1 MKLQAAALN
10 KLKQSSENLIG
21 AFERPHLSVE
31 IIRSALDI
39 VRQSRASLLLV
50 GGLEGLQGEE
60 KIIILANQ
68 AIKAQKD
75 AELIINHYFGNLTDL
90 LGKKLPKYLEDLD
103 SKYTVSIQDLIHKL
117 TREDQNFFL
126 DINLPLTWDFETD
139 LFVTTSKNV
148 TLCELMSKRGQK
160 RSIIVGDC
168 REESIYRSVSTK
180 PDIFKAL
187 LDYGFTPPRQIFS
200 LGFRDNE
207 ENHLKNFIST
217 AVKSFNVYSNTSNRY
232 SSLWIYNEIENSKEI
247 FKSHCVTE
255 LKKIFLNKDVL
266 VISPGPSLKNDL
278 ENIKNMKDQF
288 ISLAPLQSFPALD
301 SIEIYPD
308 YLLCIDPE
316 DFTKHIDFTRIS
328 KCKGLIF
335 AESIAPNV
343 AGLKDVQKFVIFTSK
358 QVLNLHDDIR
368 GNLLNLFGAS
378 VSIIAADLSR
388 ELGARSITLIGQD
401 LIIGDD
407 NNYTGLPKEYNKTEL
422 LSDKVIWKGEE
433 YDLKYLQAKNGKKY
447 PTRPDFFNFHFEFEY
462 FAQQVNKN
470 IHLFNATSHGAEIT
484 GFKNCT
490 LFEVP
495 LYLSENS
502 LKKEVTIKRLSKKD
516 LLKRKEAVYKRVLQ
530 KKENI
535 KDIEELANKALFFID
550 NKPKNLD
557 AELNKVEHLLIE
569 KVKGEW
575 ILSLY
580 LKPFISVFSAQI
592 KYANTYLEILEMTES
607 LYHEVKSVAKILGE
621 KFSSQ
626 LENFE
631 V

>member
-126 DINLPLTWDFETD
+126 DINLPLTWNFETD

-168 REESIYRSVSTK
+168 REENIYRSVSTK

-217 AVKSFNVYSNTSNRY
+217 AV
-232 SSLWIYNEIENSKEI
+232 
-247 FKSHCVTE
+247 
-255 LKKIFLNKDVL
+255 
-266 VISPGPSLKNDL
+266 
-278 ENIKNMKDQF
+278 
-288 ISLAPLQSFPALD
+288 
-301 SIEIYPD
+301 
-308 YLLCIDPE
+308 
-316 DFTKHIDFTRIS
+316 
-328 KCKGLIF
+328 
-335 AESIAPNV
+335 
-343 AGLKDVQKFVIFTSK
+343 
-358 QVLNLHDDIR
+358 
-368 GNLLNLFGAS
+368 
-378 VSIIAADLSR
+378 
-388 ELGARSITLIGQD
+388 
-401 LIIGDD
+401 
-407 NNYTGLPKEYNKTEL
+407 
-422 LSDKVIWKGEE
+422 
-433 YDLKYLQAKNGKKY
+433 
-447 PTRPDFFNFHFEFEY
+447 
-462 FAQQVNKN
+462 
-470 IHLFNATSHGAEIT
+470 NAI
-484 GFKNCT
+484 
-490 LFEVP
+490 V
-495 LYLSENS
+495 
-502 LKKEVTIKRLSKKD
+502 
-516 LLKRKEAVYKRVLQ
+516 
-530 KKENI
+530 
-535 KDIEELANKALFFID
+535 
-550 NKPKNLD
+550 
-557 AELNKVEHLLIE
+557 
-569 KVKGEW
+569 
-575 ILSLY
+575 
-580 LKPFISVFSAQI
+580 
-592 KYANTYLEILEMTES
+592 
-607 LYHEVKSVAKILGE
+607 
-621 KFSSQ
+621 
-626 LENFE
+626 
-631 V
+631 